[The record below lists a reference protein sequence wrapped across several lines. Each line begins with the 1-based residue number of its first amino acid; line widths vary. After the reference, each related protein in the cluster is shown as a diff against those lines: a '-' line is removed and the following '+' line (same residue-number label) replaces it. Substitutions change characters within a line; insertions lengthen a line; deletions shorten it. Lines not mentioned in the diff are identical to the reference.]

1 MSNEVFLE
9 LGDAVGHLL
18 HIVLEILQEILVLWD
33 LGNLELMFLDTKFG
47 GFGHDL
53 YDLCLFTKVIRHLR
67 GTFDEGLVHI
77 LQESL
82 VGLDLVDHILEC
94 KEFGHTP

>member
-1 MSNEVFLE
+1 MSDEVFLE

-18 HIVLEILQEILVLWD
+18 EIALEFLQKSLMLRD
-33 LGNLELMFLDTKFG
+33 LELMFMDTELCC
-47 GFGHDL
+47 FGHNL